1 LNSTI
6 IRSSRGTPTISVSW
20 GELIDKITILE
31 IKEKRLKSPEAISN
45 VRRELVILTRVV
57 QGLQPQ
63 LGEVD
68 ELKRELKSINET
80 LWEVE
85 DRIRAKEASKIF
97 DQKFIELARSIYF
110 NNDKRARIK
119 HQINELLSSEFIE
132 EKQYTPYGT

>member
-1 LNSTI
+1 MNSTI
-6 IRSSRGTPTISVSW
+6 IRSSRGMPTISVSW

-68 ELKRELKSINET
+68 ELKRGLKSINES

-85 DRIRAKEASKIF
+85 DRIRAKEPSKTF
-97 DQKFIELARSIYF
+97 DQQFIELARSIYF

-119 HQINELLSSEFIE
+119 RQINELLSSEFIE